1 MARRPA
7 ATIIDAVSGS
17 ARSEL
22 AVPANAARRGGDGA
36 DVVLRD
42 GSTVRVRPLRVEDET
57 AMEVFLRG
65 LSQRSRVLRFF
76 SAATDLGGQA
86 RRAVDVDGARAHGL
100 VALRGAAGEIV
111 GHAGYVR
118 GEGASAEV
126 AFAIAD
132 AYQGRGLATALLG
145 HLAAA
150 AGANGITTLTAFV
163 LPENH
168 RMIEVFRESGFPV
181 EVSAGFD
188 MITVSFPAAL
198 GPVGWEHFHRREQ
211 TASVA
216 AVASVLAP
224 RSVAVIGASRRRGT
238 VGGELV
244 HNLVSGG
251 FEGVVYPVNPSAAA
265 IQSMPAYR
273 SVADVPGPVEMALI
287 AVPADAVLAVARECG
302 EAGVRSL
309 VVVSAGFSESGAEGA
324 DRQRDLLAVCRQ
336 HGMRLVGPNCL
347 GVLNT
352 AADVHMQAT
361 FMPRAPAPGNVGF
374 LSQSGGLG
382 IAIVDAANRLAL
394 GLSAFVS
401 VGNKADLSGNDFIQ
415 YWEADPNTD
424 VILMYLESFGNAR
437 KFARIARR
445 VGRAK
450 PIVAVK
456 SGRSAAGA
464 RATSSHTGAL
474 LAASDVTVDA
484 LFRQAGVVRTDTLGE
499 LFDVA
504 ALLSSQQPPR
514 GNRVAIVTNAGGP
527 GILCADACEASGLD
541 VIELPGRLRARLRRF
556 LPAEATVTDPVDMIA
571 TASASDFRRVIETV
585 GRAGVVDAIVA
596 IFVPPLVTE
605 AADVALAI
613 STAAERI
620 PPEVAVL
627 TVFMAD
633 AEAGMLL
640 RRQGR
645 PMASF
650 TFPEDA
656 ARALGHAARYGAW
669 RDAPAGRIPVFE
681 DCRPDEAAAVIAH
694 ALGAGGGWLGAA
706 EVARLLDC
714 YGVRMPAWRHAQ
726 DASAAE
732 REATELGGRVALKAL
747 APGLVHKS
755 DAGGVAVGL
764 RPAQV
769 ARAAARMAE
778 RVAKAGYTPSGF
790 LVQAMAPAGVEL
802 IVGVVQ
808 DRAFGPLLACGAGGT
823 STELLG
829 DVAVRLTPLSDLDA
843 HETLRALRM
852 FPLLEGY
859 RGAPP
864 CDVPAL
870 EELLLRVS
878 ALVEAHP
885 EVAEMDLNPVVALPD
900 GAVAV
905 DARVRLEPPPSRPPL
920 PSVAG

>member
-1 MARRPA
+1 MSSPA
-7 ATIIDAVSGS
+7 AVGGAV
-17 ARSEL
+17 
-22 AVPANAARRGGDGA
+22 AAGDGA
-36 DVVLRD
+36 DIVLRD
-42 GSTVRVRPLRVEDET
+42 GSTVRVRAVRRDDEA
-57 AMEVFLRG
+57 AMTTFLSG
-65 LSQRSRVLRFF
+65 LSDRSRALRFF
-76 SAATDLGGQA
+76 SAATDMRAQA
-86 RRAVDVDGARAHGL
+86 HRAVQVDGAGAQGL
-100 VALRGAAGEIV
+100 VALRGGAAEII

-118 GEGASAEV
+118 DSDASAEV

-150 AGANGITTLTAFV
+150 AQAHGIAAFTAVV

-181 EVSAGFD
+181 EVSADFD
-188 MITVSFPAAL
+188 VVTVRLPTELTAE
-198 GPVGWEHFHRREQ
+198 GWERFHDRERI
-211 TASVA
+211 ASVA
-216 AVASVLAP
+216 AVANVLAP

-238 VGGELV
+238 VGAEIV
-244 HNLVSGG
+244 HNLLAGG
-251 FEGVVYPVNPSAAA
+251 FEGVVFPVNPAAA
-265 IQSMPAYR
+265 AVQSMPAYH
-273 SVADVPGPVEMALI
+273 SVLEVPGRVELAVI
-287 AVPADAVLAVARECG
+287 AVPAESVVAAARECG
-302 EAGVRSL
+302 AAGVRSL
-309 VVVSAGFSESGAEGA
+309 VVISAGFAESGAAGG
-324 DRQRDLLAVCRQ
+324 DRQRELVAVCRE

-352 AADVHMQAT
+352 AADTRLNTT
-361 FMPRAPAPGNVGF
+361 FMPRSPIAGHVGF

-382 IAIVDAANRLAL
+382 IAIVDAANRLAI

-401 VGNKADLSGNDFIQ
+401 VGNKADLSSNDFIQ
-415 YWEADPNTD
+415 YWEADANTD
-424 VILMYLESFGNAR
+424 VILLYLESFGNAR

-450 PIVAVK
+450 PIAAVK

-484 LFRQAGVVRTDTLGE
+484 LFRQSGVIRTDTLGE

-514 GNRVAIVTNAGGP
+514 GHRVAIITNAGGP
-527 GILCADACEASGLD
+527 GILCADACEASGLE
-541 VIELPGRLRARLRRF
+541 VVELPSRLRARLRRF

-571 TASASDFRRVIETV
+571 TASASDFRRVVEAV
-585 GRAGVVDAIVA
+585 GRAGVVDSIIA

-605 AADVALAI
+605 AADVADAI
-613 STAAERI
+613 SAAAERI

-633 AEAGMLL
+633 AEAALRL

-645 PMASF
+645 LMAAF
-650 TFPEDA
+650 AFPEDA

-669 RDAPAGRIPVFE
+669 RAAPAGRIPEFG
-681 DCRPDEAAAVIAH
+681 DCRPDEAAAVIAR
-694 ALGAGGGWLGAA
+694 ALGNGGGWLDATD
-706 EVARLLDC
+706 VARLLDC
-714 YGVRMPAWRHAQ
+714 YGVRMPAWRRAG
-726 DASAAE
+726 DAGEAG
-732 REATELGGRVALKAL
+732 READELGGRIALKAL

-764 RPAQV
+764 RPREV
-769 ARAAARMAE
+769 ARAAERMAA
-778 RVAKAGYTPSGF
+778 RVAKAGYEPDGF
-790 LVQAMAPAGVEL
+790 FVQAMAPAGVEL

-829 DVAVRLTPLSDLDA
+829 DVAVRLTPVSDIDA
-843 HETLRALRM
+843 RDMLRSLRT

-864 CDVPAL
+864 CDVPAV

-878 ALVEAHP
+878 ALVEDHP
-885 EVAEMDLNPVVALPD
+885 EVVEMDLNPVVALPD
-900 GAVAV
+900 GALAV
-905 DARVRLEPPPSRPPL
+905 DARLRVEPPPSRPRL
-920 PSVAG
+920 PALAR